1 MLNSHDQQAHGGADD
16 YVIGIDVG
24 GTFTDV
30 VCSSGSRVWRAK
42 APTDPQRFEA
52 GVLAGCDLVA
62 DKIGISTESLMRKVS
77 RFGLGTTAVTNVLA
91 ARTGRKTGF
100 LTTAGFEGH
109 LLGARGART
118 PNEGWLEM
126 PWMPLNEDAVKGL
139 RERIDRNGDVIIA
152 LDPADVRQAI
162 STLVNDEGV
171 EAIAVSLLWSF
182 RNPVHED
189 MVASI
194 AAEVAP
200 DVPVFRGHSLHPQ
213 IREYERSTTAVL
225 SAFASAALDGV
236 DRLEAKLEQLGLAQ
250 PLLLLHSGGGA
261 ISLPEAR
268 EAPLKLASSGP
279 AAGAVA
285 AAEVVRA
292 AGIAGALCCDIGGTS
307 VDVAVIRNGEAER
320 RQRAEI
326 GGVVTGQSAIDVE
339 SIGAG
344 GGSIAWLDSRG
355 LIRIGPKSARA
366 TPGPACYGRGGTEAT
381 VTDAMLLLGF
391 IDPDNFLGGGMRLDK
406 SASEAAYAR
415 LGAPLGLSAIEAA
428 LGAREIAIAEMAKA
442 LRSRIASGGL
452 DPRQFYIVSYGGSG
466 GLFSAELAAATH
478 VGGVIAPGLSS
489 VLSAFG
495 AASADLR
502 RERSASV
509 AECFPVEQAGIA
521 ETLQRLHAEVVDD
534 LKRDGVAEE
543 SISVR
548 LEAELRL
555 YRQKASLT
563 LPLDGAT
570 LDQGR
575 LLDEFRSIYADK
587 YGEGALMTGT
597 AIELSSVMAIG
608 VGATRRAQIA
618 SATPGLGKVTSAAP
632 NSTRE
637 IWLSSDKPLQVPV
650 YATGDLEEGMTFT
663 GPALFDAP
671 DTTIWAPANT
681 AIRVGAGDSLI
692 IDFLSAGEIH

>member
-1 MLNSHDQQAHGGADD
+1 MLKTLEQQAGESPVEF
-16 YVIGIDVG
+16 VIGIDVG

-30 VCSSGSRVWRAK
+30 VCSSGSQVWRAK
-42 APTDPQRFEA
+42 SPTDPQRFEA
-52 GVLAGCDLVA
+52 GVLAGCDMVA
-62 DKIGISTESLMRKVS
+62 EKIGISTEDLMRQVS

-100 LTTAGFEGH
+100 VTTAGFEGN

-118 PNEGWLEM
+118 PNDGWLEM
-126 PWMPLNEDAVKGL
+126 PWMPVDEDAIMGL
-139 RERIDRNGDVIIA
+139 HERVDRDGNVVIS
-152 LDPADVRQAI
+152 LDPAEVRQKIAA
-162 STLVNDEGV
+162 LVEDEGV
-171 EAIAVSLLWSF
+171 EALAVSLLWSF
-182 RNPVHED
+182 RNPAHEE
-189 MVASI
+189 MVAAI

-200 DVPVFRGHSLHPQ
+200 GVPVFCGHALHPQ

-225 SAFASAALDGV
+225 SAFASGALDGV
-236 DRLEAKLEQLGLAQ
+236 DRLEARLEELGLAQ

-292 AGIAGALCCDIGGTS
+292 AGIEGALCCDIGGTS
-307 VDVAVIRNGEAER
+307 VDVAVIRHGEAER

-326 GGVVTGQSAIDVE
+326 GGVITGQSAIDVE

-355 LIRIGPKSARA
+355 LIRIGPQSARA

-391 IDPDNFLGGGMRLDK
+391 IDPDSFLGGAMKLDK

-415 LGAPLGLSAIEAA
+415 LGEPLGLTAIEAA

-452 DPRQFYIVSYGGSG
+452 DPREFYIVSYGGSG

-478 VGGVIAPGLSS
+478 VRGVIAPALSS

-502 RERSASV
+502 RERSASI
-509 AECFPVEQAGIA
+509 AQCFPVDREEITA
-521 ETLQRLHAEVVDD
+521 TLDRLKAEVTED
-534 LKRDGVAEE
+534 LKRDGVDEQ

-555 YRQKASLT
+555 HRQKASLT
-563 LPLDGAT
+563 LQLSGKS
-570 LDQGR
+570 
-575 LLDEFRSIYADK
+575 LDENELLEQFRSIYAEK
-587 YGEGALMTGT
+587 YGAGALMGGT
-597 AIELSSVMAIG
+597 AVELSSVMAIG
-608 VGATRRAQIA
+608 VGATRRATIA
-618 SATPGLGKVTSAAP
+618 SATPNLGKVAAP
-632 NSTRE
+632 SPRSTRA
-637 IWLSSDKPLQVPV
+637 IWVSRDNPMDVPV
-650 YATGDLEEGMTFT
+650 YATADLQEGMTFT
-663 GPALFDAP
+663 GPALFEAS
-671 DTTIWAPANT
+671 DTAIWAPENT
-681 AIRVGAGDSLI
+681 HIAVGAGGSII
-692 IDFLSAGEIH
+692 IDFMPAGEK